1 MAFEQSNGRFNSA
14 MEALQSRKSR
24 LDAQISEFQAAKE
37 AILGSSGLVTVHI
50 GEGWFVQRSVEDA
63 VGYLN
68 RRLDGLDEEKAKIQ
82 SLLFRPPTEPVP
94 ASREPKVDL
103 RPESASKVSKI
114 APEPRETK
122 PREPELRREPREPV
136 PKELNEEETSDV
148 GGGFPLMD
156 IREEIDDD
164 GNIISATVQPQGA
177 DEFAKFAEDTLG
189 KSLHDRER
197 EIKATRDAAR
207 DMQKMKQQYDYV
219 DGKPMYGPPKPVP
232 ISKETQSKDT
242 KPKPKVQGKMIYA
255 SNSSREPESSLPQN
269 SRIVDVTDQE
279 KEKEKEQE
287 KTKEKG
293 KEKENE
299 KENEKDEK
307 KEDSQ
312 TIPRSQPATQ
322 TNEQPVSQPNQSIVP
337 EELLELELIAEDVD
351 DENDIE
357 WEYDEDFDEEDEE
370 DEDEY
375 GRSSASY
382 AVLDK
387 DELEKRSRA
396 AEEALKE
403 AIAAKNGSDYGDKK
417 VRFST
422 QADVKIFD
430 KTKPSRDTETADT
443 EVGVL
448 AAPEEPKKRVSRFKA
463 ERMESSVERLRNLS
477 LNDSRPPVN
486 PIGDVKERPVGDIK
500 ERPVGDIKE
509 RPVGDVKERPVG
521 DIKERPINDIKERP
535 VGDIV
540 ERPVG
545 DIKERPVSDIKERP
559 IGDIVERPVGDIV
572 ERPVGNIKEKP
583 VDDIKER
590 SVNEKERPVGDIVE
604 RPVSDIKERPV
615 GKDFNVQNR
624 HQKIPPALLK
634 DPQKLKKLKVTS
646 LKSENSLVQPI
657 PDDQQPQEPQED
669 KTIPPEV
676 YDLAKQYFGEASITE
691 EEFLA
696 AHDIDEEA
704 DDYEGGA
711 EQDQGPSDL
720 MTNIIEHDNTEFDQ
734 EEFENEPDMGQIAN
748 QYQRLRS
755 KFINA
760 SGGFRK
766 SDQEMAMEPIDEDG
780 NPIKMSRFKAARLYN
795 R

>member
-1 MAFEQSNGRFNSA
+1 MAFEQSRGRYNSA
-14 MEALQSRKSR
+14 MEALLSRESR
-24 LDAQISEFQAAKE
+24 VDGQIAEFQAAKE

-63 VGYLN
+63 VDYLN

-82 SLLFRPPTEPVP
+82 SLLLRPPTEPVLV
-94 ASREPKVDL
+94 SREPKPDL
-103 RPESASKVSKI
+103 GQEPASKVSNI
-114 APEPRETK
+114 
-122 PREPELRREPREPV
+122 EPERREPREPEPNE
-136 PKELNEEETSDV
+136 PKGLNQEEPSDM

-164 GNIISATVQPQGA
+164 GNIISATVQPHGA

-189 KSLHDRER
+189 KSLHDREQ
-197 EIKATRDAAR
+197 EIKAARDAAR

-232 ISKETQSKDT
+232 ISRET
-242 KPKPKVQGKMIYA
+242 KPTDSKPKRKVQGQMVYA
-255 SNSSREPESSLPQN
+255 ANSSRESESSIPQN

-279 KEKEKEQE
+279 KEKEEAKE
-287 KTKEKG
+287 KINEKG
-293 KEKENE
+293 KEMEERKEE
-299 KENEKDEK
+299 RKEG
-307 KEDSQ
+307 SQ
-312 TIPRSQPATQ
+312 TIPSSQTTTQ
-322 TNEQPVSQPNQSIVP
+322 RNEQPISQPNHPSIVP

-357 WEYDEDFDEEDEE
+357 WEYDEDYDEEDEE

-387 DELEKRSRA
+387 TELEKRSRA

-403 AIAAKNGSDYGDKK
+403 AIAAKNEPDKGDKK

-463 ERMESSVERLRNLS
+463 ERMEGSVERLKNLS

-486 PIGDVKERPVGDIK
+486 PIGDVQERPVNDIQERPASDIQERPVGDIKERPIGDIK

-509 RPVGDVKERPVG
+509 RPVGD
-521 DIKERPINDIKERP
+521 
-535 VGDIV
+535 IV
-540 ERPVG
+540 ERPVNNITGGPVG
-545 DIKERPVSDIKERP
+545 DVKERPAGK
-559 IGDIVERPVGDIV
+559 IVEP
-572 ERPVGNIKEKP
+572 PA
-583 VDDIKER
+583 
-590 SVNEKERPVGDIVE
+590 
-604 RPVSDIKERPV
+604 
-615 GKDFNVQNR
+615 GKDFSMPNR

-646 LKSENSLVQPI
+646 LKSEDSLVQPI
-657 PDDQQPQEPQED
+657 PADQDSQED

-696 AHDIDEEA
+696 AHDIDEDD
-704 DDYEGGA
+704 DDYEGEGEG
-711 EQDQGPSDL
+711 EQDQGPSGL
-720 MTNIIEHDNTEFDQ
+720 MTNVIEHDNPEFDQ

-766 SDQEMAMEPIDEDG
+766 SDQEMALEPVDEDG